1 MQFNLVNN
9 NEMLIFMCI
18 WVHDGAVCLAV
29 SGLRHTCTGSSR
41 SLWSQCS
48 GYLEPHYEER
58 CVAFALVV
66 FSGSVFLIFLL
77 PCHYSQ

>member
-1 MQFNLVNN
+1 MQFNLVVNN

-48 GYLEPHYEER
+48 GYLEPHYEEH
-58 CVAFALVV
+58 CLAFAFPLGGC
-66 FSGSVFLIFLL
+66 F
-77 PCHYSQ
+77 QQ